1 MYIVNTRGKGV
12 IIMGLKL
19 NLQQFTKYLQESLGG
34 MTLPKDCKTA
44 INANAITIFNKANT
58 TRQADGSEEVLDT
71 FEFQRAEN
79 DIDEYIETY
88 MTSLDKY
95 RADIATKEAKLNT
108 MFKDYKYEPHDTKT
122 TYFSITVNN
131 ENMVVDTTVKDKVLL
146 IRGNSEDD
154 AKIEEYKTLEDLIR
168 KINSS
173 DNNFGQY
180 KGLDIRQLRLP

>member
-1 MYIVNTRGKGV
+1 MF
-12 IIMGLKL
+12 KL
-19 NLQQFTKYLQESLGG
+19 NLQQFTNYLSDSLNS
-34 MTLPKDCKTA
+34 MKLPLDCRSA

-58 TRQADGSEEVLDT
+58 TKQTDGSEEVLDT
-71 FEFQRAEN
+71 FEFQAAEN

-108 MFKDYKYEPHDTKT
+108 MFKDYKYEPHDIKA

-131 ENMVVDTTVKDKVLL
+131 ENMVVDTTVKGKVLL

-154 AKIEEYKTLEDLIR
+154 AKIEEYITLEDLID
-168 KINSS
+168 KINSF